1 MRKGKR
7 MVLLLLT
14 GLAVLTTAS
23 CSSGNEAEKMDFH
36 EQMEW
41 KIPDPALGERPRILF
56 VGNSHTFYNNFSGM
70 FVNIV
75 EAKGKKSSVFELSQG
90 YYTLKKFCD
99 LEDKGGALLDK
110 TLTKQWDIVV
120 LQENSQEAL
129 SETADEDMFPYARIL
144 DEKIRAMGGQTAFF
158 MTWAPR
164 DGLKDGMKKKS
175 REELQNVTKAD
186 ALKHPNWKMG
196 AKITIDCATLMN
208 KGLEF
213 IEAMRLYRLPP
224 EKIQIVIHRQSV
236 VHSLVEFVDGAVMAQ
251 LGTPDMRLPI
261 QLALTYPSRLESP
274 VEALDLLGCGA
285 LTF

>member
-144 DEKIRAMGGQTAFF
+144 DDKIRAMGGQTAFF

-164 DGLKDGMKKKS
+164 DGLKDGMKKI
-175 REELQNVTKAD
+175 
-186 ALKHPNWKMG
+186 
-196 AKITIDCATLMN
+196 ITYGIAFYKQYC
-208 KGLEF
+208 K
-213 IEAMRLYRLPP
+213 
-224 EKIQIVIHRQSV
+224 VI
-236 VHSLVEFVDGAVMAQ
+236 
-251 LGTPDMRLPI
+251 LG
-261 QLALTYPSRLESP
+261 
-274 VEALDLLGCGA
+274 
-285 LTF
+285 

>member
-164 DGLKDGMKKKS
+164 NGLKDGMKKKS
-175 REELQNVTKAD
+175 REELQQIMVANYMEIATELDSLIIPAGISFMRCAELYPGIELWD
-186 ALKHPNWKMG
+186 NDRRHPSPEGSYLAACTAYALLYQESPENCSY
-196 AKITIDCATLMN
+196 IATL
-208 KGLEF
+208 E
-213 IEAMRLYRLPP
+213 ED
-224 EKIQIVIHRQSV
+224 V
-236 VHSLVEFVDGAVMAQ
+236 AQ
-251 LGTPDMRLPI
+251 KL
-261 QLALTYPSRLESP
+261 QEVA
-274 VEALDLLGCGA
+274 ADLILK
-285 LTF
+285 